1 MPCGTFFTGYEAG
14 TGKQDKAQH
23 QGTGHVH
30 NTERPGFHGRH
41 VQGVEVERRIGNR
54 QQHHELQQNTGVQ
67 ATVRL
72 HRFFIHIVGQY
83 MVFID
88 RQVFCQLRFATGMG
102 LFFGHDKSCLSERR

>member
-1 MPCGTFFTGYEAG
+1 MPRSTFFTGNEAG

-41 VQGVEVERRIGNR
+41 VQGVEVKRRIGNR
-54 QQHHELQQNTGVQ
+54 QQHDELQQNTGVQ
-67 ATVRL
+67 AAVRL
-72 HRFFIHIVGQY
+72 HRLFVHIVGQY

-88 RQVFCQLRFATGMG
+88 RQVFCQLDFTAGMG